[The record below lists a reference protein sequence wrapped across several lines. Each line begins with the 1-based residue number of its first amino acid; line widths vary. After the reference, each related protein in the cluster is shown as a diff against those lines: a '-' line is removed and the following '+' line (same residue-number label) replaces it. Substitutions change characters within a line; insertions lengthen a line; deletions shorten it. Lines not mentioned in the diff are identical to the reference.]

1 LVFLDVIDIL
11 SYVLKN
17 SESEPISTII
27 HKPCGPMVNHS
38 KRDPLIRV
46 VEKANLWTACNV
58 MNDFGR
64 LHRIPVISDD
74 AGRLLGLVSQ
84 MDVIEWLQNYV
95 ESNPSLGERSV
106 EETKLGNTSN
116 VVSINKSRTAREA
129 FKLILDNKVSGIAIT
144 GDFDDLYGNLSAT
157 DFKYIGGPEAKS
169 LDDLDL
175 AIEEYMHKIP
185 PNKIFG
191 LNPVHIRP
199 VDSFK
204 VLIRKLVDSKVHR
217 VYVVHSA
224 LKISGVISLI
234 DIIKFVLNEIR
245 PVE

>member
-1 LVFLDVIDIL
+1 
-11 SYVLKN
+11 
-17 SESEPISTII
+17 
-27 HKPCGPMVNHS
+27 MVNHS

-46 VEKANLWTACNV
+46 VDKANLWTTCNV
-58 MNDFGR
+58 MNDFGL
-64 LHRIPVISDD
+64 LHRIPVISDET
-74 AGRLLGLVSQ
+74 GHLQGLVSQ

-95 ESNPSLGERSV
+95 ESNPSLGERTV

>member
-1 LVFLDVIDIL
+1 MIYMEIL
-11 SYVLKN
+11 
-17 SESEPISTII
+17 
-27 HKPCGPMVNHS
+27 
-38 KRDPLIRV
+38 
-46 VEKANLWTACNV
+46 
-58 MNDFGR
+58 
-64 LHRIPVISDD
+64 
-74 AGRLLGLVSQ
+74 
-84 MDVIEWLQNYV
+84 
-95 ESNPSLGERSV
+95 
-106 EETKLGNTSN
+106 
-116 VVSINKSRTAREA
+116 
-129 FKLILDNKVSGIAIT
+129 
-144 GDFDDLYGNLSAT
+144 AT

-199 VDSFK
+199 VDSFT